1 MAIVVRAAGAPEAME
16 DLDAWLRADP
26 RIARHAELRRV
37 RPPGAGGTMGGGL
50 EALQLVVGS
59 GFNLATLVLS
69 YLAWRTSRAQAGQP
83 VRVVIEHGTRTTAAD
98 DASPGTARRMRRDL
112 GVDGGDGN
120 GRAPGGDREPG
131 GGGHGAGPAGD
142 GGDGG
147 DGRTGP
153 GDGDRDGEA
162 AGNGDGGSG
171 GAGST
176 RGGGSGDGAA

>member
-1 MAIVVRAAGAPEAME
+1 MAIVVRAEGAGAPEAME

-37 RPPGAGGTMGGGL
+37 RPPDAGGTMGGGL

-59 GFNLATLVLS
+59 GFDLAALVLS

-120 GRAPGGDREPG
+120 GPASGGDGEPGGDAN
-131 GGGHGAGPAGD
+131 GAGP
-142 GGDGG
+142 GG

-162 AGNGDGGSG
+162 AGNGDGGGG

-176 RGGGSGDGAA
+176 RGGGSGDGAPA